1 MKKRVIL
8 AYKKIDRFLRR
19 WNTTLKCNK
28 EVNLIYK
35 STSAVPD
42 LNHPSINEARKYW
55 RKYNIRL
62 NPKWH
67 AFCASLNNIHSS
79 RYIPEDIFY
88 NHIMPLLNNF
98 NLAQAYTDKNM
109 YDVFMQGIKMP
120 KALLRCMHGN
130 LYDADYNLLNIANYS
145 NSLSDKEVDC
155 FIKPP
160 IDSGQGK
167 NVKKCK
173 IKDRKIF
180 VGGGL
185 QDINKLKNSYDGD
198 FIIQEGIKQSSI
210 LSDIYPYSV
219 NIIRSISL
227 RYENKIVVLSTN
239 QLNFGNN
246 QNYVS
251 YTVDGEVVCGVDH
264 NGNVAEFGY
273 DDKFNKIFD
282 HPFTHKPFKNIALPN
297 FSDLEKIIIAGHER
311 LPHFDLVA
319 WDFGL
324 DNLNQYVL
332 IEYNLLFPGINY
344 HQVIN
349 GPIFEKYLDGI
360 LDNLHEPAIP
370 IIPLQTH
377 KRRFEWM

>member
-273 DDKFNKIFD
+273 DDKFNKIF
-282 HPFTHKPFKNIALPN
+282 
-297 FSDLEKIIIAGHER
+297 E
-311 LPHFDLVA
+311 
-319 WDFGL
+319 
-324 DNLNQYVL
+324 
-332 IEYNLLFPGINY
+332 
-344 HQVIN
+344 
-349 GPIFEKYLDGI
+349 
-360 LDNLHEPAIP
+360 
-370 IIPLQTH
+370 
-377 KRRFEWM
+377 